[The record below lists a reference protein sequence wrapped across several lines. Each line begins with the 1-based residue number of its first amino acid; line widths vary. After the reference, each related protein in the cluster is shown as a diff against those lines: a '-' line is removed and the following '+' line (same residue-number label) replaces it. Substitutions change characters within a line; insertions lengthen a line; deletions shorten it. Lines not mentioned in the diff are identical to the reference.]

1 MKNKY
6 KLFLFLCASLFIM
19 ASCSGSKNIQ
29 KKWKAEDA
37 VNKVFSIEFKDK
49 EMIVSNENETEKLAY
64 KQNAVGVSNGIKYYG
79 ITVNNQS
86 YSVIF
91 PEKGNEE
98 LALLMRISGDDYLD
112 GTLVYAMNTKE
123 QPDYKEYAVK
133 FLNN

>member
-37 VNKVFSIEFKDK
+37 ANNVLSIEFKDK
-49 EMIVSNENETEKLAY
+49 EMIVSNDSTTEKLPY

-79 ITVNNQS
+79 ITVKNQA
-86 YSVIF
+86 YSVVF
-91 PEKGNEE
+91 PEKGNED

-112 GTLVYAMNTKE
+112 GTVVYAMNTQE
-123 QPDYKEYAVK
+123 QPSYKDYVVQ